1 MIVLKN
7 ATVVRLHPAE
17 VLEAT
22 DVAIEGGLIAAV
34 GREAAAPT
42 NRPERTIDLAGR
54 VLMPGLVCGH
64 THFYSV
70 LSRGVLARI
79 APSTDFVSTLQNL
92 WWRLDRAIDREI
104 LEASGMAAALDAIQS
119 GCTCVVDH
127 HASPS
132 FITGS
137 LDVLAACLERA
148 GLRGVLCYETTDR
161 NGRDGANE
169 GVEENR
175 RFAARLDAERRAGGG
190 PGDAARRTRGEG
202 GPGTGGGPAA
212 AERHARGD
220 GGVPAVAPRLVEAM
234 IGAHAPFTLGD
245 ETLEALADAV
255 HAARRGLHVH
265 ASEDPY
271 DAAHSHHEHG
281 RDPLAR
287 LAAHGLLS
295 DKALIAHGV
304 HLPPADREILAASG
318 AFLAHQARSNM
329 NNHVGYHDALPALP
343 RVALGTDGIGSDMF
357 EECRT
362 AYFKHRDAGGPLGP
376 GDFARFLQAG
386 NEIVQRCFGGSF
398 GAVEPGAVAD
408 LVVLDYRPPTPL
420 VAENVAGHLVFGMRS
435 ADVESVI
442 VNGTFIYE
450 SRRFPFDTEPVFRQ
464 AREAAR
470 KLWRNMDALDAG
482 GKAS

>member
-1 MIVLKN
+1 MMLLRN
-7 ATVVRLHPAE
+7 ATLVRLHPAQ
-17 VLEAT
+17 VLEGT
-22 DVAIEGGLIAAV
+22 DVAIDGWTIAAV
-34 GREAAAPT
+34 GGEAGAAAKS
-42 NRPERTIDLAGR
+42 RPERTIDLAGR
-54 VLMPGLVCGH
+54 ILMPGLVCGH
-64 THFYSV
+64 THFYSA

-79 APSTDFVSTLQNL
+79 APSSDFVSALQNL

-104 LEASGMAAALDAIQS
+104 LEASGMAAALDAIRS
-119 GCTCVVDH
+119 GCTSVVDH

-132 FITGS
+132 FIAGS
-137 LDVLAACLERA
+137 LDVLAACLERV

-161 NGRDGANE
+161 NGRDGAVR
-169 GVEENR
+169 GIEENR
-175 RFAARLDAERRAGGG
+175 RFAAKVDADRRARG
-190 PGDAARRTRGEG
+190 PEA
-202 GPGTGGGPAA
+202 P
-212 AERHARGD
+212 
-220 GGVPAVAPRLVEAM
+220 PRLVEAM

-245 ETLEALADAV
+245 ETLEALAGAV
-255 HAARRGLHVH
+255 HGTRRGFHVH
-265 ASEDPY
+265 VSEDPF
-271 DAAHSHHEHG
+271 DAAYSHSAYG

-295 DKALIAHGV
+295 DRSLIAHGV

-329 NNHVGYHDALPALP
+329 NNHVGYQSALPSLP

-376 GDFARFLQAG
+376 GDFVRFLQAG

-420 VAENVAGHLVFGMRS
+420 VAENVAMHLVFGMRS
-435 ADVESVI
+435 ADVDTVI
-442 VNGTFIYE
+442 VNGRIVLE
-450 SRRFPFDTEPVFRQ
+450 GGRFPFDTEPVYRQ

-470 KLWRNMDALDAG
+470 KLWRNMDALG
-482 GKAS
+482 

>member
-1 MIVLKN
+1 MTLLKN
-7 ATVVRLHPAE
+7 ATVVRLHPSE

-34 GREAAAPT
+34 GREAAAPK

-64 THFYSV
+64 THFYSA
-70 LSRGVLARI
+70 LSRGVLARV
-79 APSTDFVSTLQNL
+79 APSTDFVSTLRNL

-132 FITGS
+132 FIAGS

-161 NGRDGANE
+161 NGRDGALE

-175 RFAARLDAERRAGGG
+175 RFAAKLDAERRAGGG
-190 PGDAARRTRGEG
+190 Q
-202 GPGTGGGPAA
+202 GTGPAA
-212 AERHARGD
+212 GPGNARR
-220 GGVPAVAPRLVEAM
+220 VAPANAPRLLEAM
-234 IGAHAPFTLGD
+234 IGAHAPFTLDD
-245 ETLEALADAV
+245 ETLDELAGAV

-265 ASEDPY
+265 VSEDPY
-271 DAAHSHHEHG
+271 DAARSHHEHG

-295 DKALIAHGV
+295 DRALIAHGV

-329 NNHVGYHDALPALP
+329 NNHVGYHEALPALP

-386 NEIVQRCFGGSF
+386 NEVARRCFGGTF
-398 GAVEPGAVAD
+398 GTVEPGAVAD

-420 VAENVAGHLVFGMRS
+420 VAENLAGHLVFGMRS

-442 VNGTFIYE
+442 VNGTFVYE
-450 SRRFPFDTEPVFRQ
+450 GRRFPFDTEPVLGQ

-470 KLWRNMDALDAG
+470 KLWRNMDALGAG